1 MRVATLYDLLAP
13 FYQRVLA
20 PLHDVAYSRA
30 AERGL
35 EGGPASVLEVGIGP
49 GYTVSRL
56 SGGGRRVVGVD
67 LSPRMLSLARAQ
79 LAADQVRASLA
90 RANLL
95 ELPFRT
101 GRFDAVVGTF
111 VVDLLSDQEL
121 PVALGELTRVL
132 SPGGRLV
139 LGLMELPNRVAREA
153 WMMAYRA
160 LPDMVGRCRPIDL
173 SPYLR
178 TQPLRV
184 LREES
189 VKGLI
194 GMRVVTMV
202 KAVG

>member
-1 MRVATLYDLLAP
+1 LRVATLYDLLAP
-13 FYQRVLA
+13 LYQRVLA
-20 PLHDVAYSRA
+20 PLHEVAYSRA

-49 GYTVSRL
+49 WRTVSRL

-79 LAADQVRASLA
+79 VAAGQARASLA
-90 RANLL
+90 RADVLK
-95 ELPFRT
+95 LPFRA

-111 VVDLLSDQEL
+111 VVDLLTEHDL
-121 PVALGELTRVL
+121 PAAFAELTRVL
-132 SPGGRLV
+132 SPGGRMV
-139 LGLMELPNRVAREA
+139 LGVMELPNRVVREA

-160 LPDMVGRCRPIDL
+160 LPDLVGRCRPIDL
-173 SPYLR
+173 SPYVR
-178 TQPLRV
+178 AQPLRV

-189 VKGLI
+189 VKGVI
-194 GMRVVTMV
+194 GMRVVTVV